1 MLVLVVE
8 ECQNESGRERE
19 VKRAECRLESRA
31 QRLEGQTGDSRRKP
45 ETRGGEEEEEG
56 GRGEVERERWEG

>member
-45 ETRGGEEEEEG
+45 ETRGGEEVG
-56 GRGEVERERWEG
+56 GR